1 MQQRQ
6 TEEADGNAS
15 DLPHRYEAFSAE
27 QQSAAQCGIT
37 VRVAPTARIGAMCVD
52 QIAHAIDR
60 SPRAFLGTATGS
72 TPHTVGFWKVLQQR
86 AANGSLDL
94 KDATFVEP
102 DEWVGLPKG
111 HPETYRAYL
120 EKELTDHFPTNILV
134 PDGNASDPIASA
146 VEAEQAIVDGGGF
159 AWMMLG
165 MGINGHIG
173 FFEPCADGVSSQ
185 PFTPRIDE
193 INRQRYAEENFG
205 SLDKVPTHATTI
217 GMGTV
222 MRSRHL
228 CLVVVGQSKAE
239 MLAKAL
245 AGPVTME
252 LPASVIQLATSA
264 TVFLDEASASGLDL
278 QALNKRPGWR
288 VETE

>member
-1 MQQRQ
+1 M
-6 TEEADGNAS
+6 
-15 DLPHRYEAFSAE
+15 
-27 QQSAAQCGIT
+27 
-37 VRVAPTARIGAMCVD
+37 
-52 QIAHAIDR
+52 
-60 SPRAFLGTATGS
+60 
-72 TPHTVGFWKVLQQR
+72 
-86 AANGSLDL
+86 DL

-111 HPETYRAYL
+111 HPETYRTYL

-134 PDGNASDPIASA
+134 PDGNASDPVASA

-159 AWMMLG
+159 EWMMLG

-173 FFEPCADGVSSQ
+173 FFEPCADGISSQ
-185 PFTPRIDE
+185 PFTPQIDE
-193 INRQRYAEENFG
+193 INRQRYAENTFG

-228 CLVVVGQSKAE
+228 CLVVVGQSKVE

-252 LPASVIQLATSA
+252 LPASVIQLAPSA
-264 TVFLDEASASGLDL
+264 TVFLDEASASRLDL
-278 QALNKRPGWR
+278 EALNRRPGWR
-288 VETE
+288 VERG